1 MKGCEPARRSGRR
14 RIAAPAA
21 YVYELAVIVI
31 GITVS
36 RDQRRV
42 VGASV
47 MVTVAF
53 IGEPNS

>member
-1 MKGCEPARRSGRR
+1 MTGCEPARRSGRR
-14 RIAAPAA
+14 RTPAPAA
-21 YVYELAVIVI
+21 YVDELAVIVI

-36 RDQRRV
+36 TDQRRV